1 MTFASIIVPAFNVQ
15 ATLAQTLHALLAQT
29 YAAYEI
35 IIVDDGSTDATS
47 RIASDFAQD
56 SKIRVVRQPN
66 RGLAGARNTGIAAAK
81 GSVIGFCDAD
91 DLWEP
96 EKLAVHVAHLEANH
110 QVGIS
115 FSGSALIDDD
125 GAFTGQA
132 QRPRLRDIDA
142 RCIFKR
148 NPIGNGS
155 APVIRRDVFDA
166 IAFRPSHETQRDWY
180 DVFDAI
186 AFRPSHETQRDW
198 YFDETFRQSE
208 DIECWLRIALSTDWE
223 FEGVPGLLTKYR
235 ISAGAL
241 SSATDRQFAA
251 WERTVDKLDTLAPQ
265 FFASEASAARAY
277 QLRYLSRRA
286 VSDLDAPRAR
296 TLSRAWVKTSLTPMR
311 EEPLKSVVTLA
322 AVCVLSVLGPRALR
336 QAMTFAARTGAA
348 Q

>member
-15 ATLAQTLHALLAQT
+15 ETLAETLHALLAQT
-29 YAAYEI
+29 YPEYEI

-81 GSVIGFCDAD
+81 GSFIGFCDAED
-91 DLWEP
+91 FWEP

-115 FSGSALIDDD
+115 FSGSALINDD

-132 QRPRLRDIDA
+132 QRPRLRGIDA

-155 APVIRRDVFDA
+155 APVIRR
-166 IAFRPSHETQRDWY
+166 E
-180 DVFDAI
+180 VFDAI

-208 DIECWLRIALSTDWE
+208 DIECWLRIALSTDWD
-223 FEGVPGLLTKYR
+223 FEGVPGLLTRYR
-235 ISAGAL
+235 ISAGGL

-251 WERTVDKLDTLAPQ
+251 WERMVDKLDAIAPQ
-265 FFASEASAARAY
+265 FFASEAPAARAY

-286 VSDLDAPRAR
+286 IRDLDAPRAR
-296 TLSRAWVKTSLTPMR
+296 TLSSAWVKTSLAPLR

-322 AVCVLSVLGPRALR
+322 AVSVLSVLGPRVLR